1 MKWPSA
7 AELLSLWEKGFE
19 LSLLRRTLL
28 LLELLDPALGHEGA
42 AQLSIAERDKLLFRM
57 RRWMFGPDFRSI
69 IDCPKC
75 AGRMEWEMHM
85 DQLLEVSPV
94 YPENPGEYEL
104 DVENY
109 KIRFRLPNSQDMM
122 EILADKNKP
131 VGDPDFLINKCI
143 VGIQLKNRNQRSKKL
158 PVKIQNA
165 LQSEIEKLSSA
176 ADIRMSI
183 TCHSCGYQWEAVFD
197 IMRYLWAEI
206 DNWAHRMIRDVY
218 TLASVFG
225 WSEKEI
231 LNMDAARRQIYAEMI
246 RS

>member
-1 MKWPSA
+1 MKRPSA
-7 AELLSLWEKGFE
+7 AELLSLWEQGLD

-28 LLELLDPALGHEGA
+28 LLELTDPELAQEGA
-42 AQLSIAERDKLLFRM
+42 DKLSIVDRDKRLFQM
-57 RRWMFGPDFRSI
+57 RRWLFGSDFRNI

-75 AGRMEWEMHM
+75 ADRMEWEMHM
-85 DQLLEVSPV
+85 DHLYEGSTE
-94 YPENPGEYEL
+94 YSGNSGEYEL
-104 DVENY
+104 EVENY

-122 EILADKNKP
+122 QILPAQNKP
-131 VGDPDFLINKCI
+131 VGDPDSLIKKCI
-143 VGIQLKNRNQRSKKL
+143 VEIKLKNRKLSSKKL
-158 PVKIQNA
+158 PGKIQNA

-206 DNWAHRMIRDVY
+206 DNWAHRMFRDVY
-218 TLASVFG
+218 TLASAFG

-231 LNMDAARRQIYAEMI
+231 LSMDAARRQIYVEMI
-246 RS
+246 KS